1 MVRETRHLCIGNLPY
16 NVTEKI
22 LIDLFERLVF
32 FILSF
37 AFLFYKNISLPIV
50 MEKLKI

>member
-22 LIDLFERLVF
+22 LYDLLERLVLPLIW
-32 FILSF
+32 FILF
-37 AFLFYKNISLPIV
+37 
-50 MEKLKI
+50 

>member
-22 LIDLFERLVF
+22 LIDLFERLVYF
-32 FILSF
+32 SSIHIFYILS
-37 AFLFYKNISLPIV
+37 LSLS
-50 MEKLKI
+50 L